1 MNEENIK
8 KHLARCY
15 ELAAGSP
22 DRSNQN
28 GAIIVGNITIIGK
41 DYADTPLDDRWEILS
56 EGRNEFPS
64 QITVTEDMITDREK
78 KLFYIE
84 HAERNALFSLARRR
98 STEGLT
104 MICQW
109 LACSDCARAIALMGI
124 KKVIGHK
131 ERMDMTPDRWKAS
144 VDAGLQLLR
153 DCGVELEF
161 YSGKIGCNPILVNG
175 ELWYP

>member
-15 ELAAGSP
+15 ELAADSP

-28 GAIIVGNITIIGK
+28 GAVIVNSATM
-41 DYADTPLDDRWEILS
+41 LS
-56 EGRNEFPS
+56 QGRNEFPPG
-64 QITVTEDMITDREK
+64 IEVTEELITNREK

-84 HAERNALFSLARRR
+84 HAERNAIFHLLRKLIC
-98 STEGLT
+98 GLCEINGDLI
-104 MICQW
+104 MICPW
-109 LACSDCARAIALMGI
+109 FACSDCARAIALCGI

-161 YSGKIGCNPILVNG
+161 YQGKIGCNPIIVNG
-175 ELWYP
+175 EKWYP